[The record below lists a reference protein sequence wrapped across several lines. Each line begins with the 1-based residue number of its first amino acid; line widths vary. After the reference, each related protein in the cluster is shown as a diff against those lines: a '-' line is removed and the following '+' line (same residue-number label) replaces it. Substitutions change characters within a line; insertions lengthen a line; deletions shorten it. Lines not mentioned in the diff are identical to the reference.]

1 MCTTR
6 GWHGGTRKW
15 HGAVWQRQAGS
26 AAVRYA
32 ARMATA
38 TDVMTALDEVASVD
52 DAEST
57 QRFFK
62 TGQGQYG
69 QGDVFIGVRV
79 PQARGVAK
87 AFGGLPLAEIDE
99 MLDSRVHEYRLT
111 GLILLN
117 AEFERASAP
126 RTRDDDERE
135 RIAAFYLAA
144 VRRGRVNNW
153 DLVDTSAEYVLG
165 EYLFDRPR
173 FILFELAESDNLWWR
188 RVAVLSTFAFIKRG
202 DASTTLELAALLLN
216 DREDLMHKAVGWM
229 LREVGKRV
237 DRSLLVGFLDEHAA
251 EMPRTMLS
259 YATEHLEPDARA
271 AYRAR
276 R

>member
-1 MCTTR
+1 
-6 GWHGGTRKW
+6 
-15 HGAVWQRQAGS
+15 
-26 AAVRYA
+26 
-32 ARMATA
+32 MATA

-188 RVAVLSTFAFIKRG
+188 RVAVLSTFAFIKHG